1 MLQQLILLLGHVQ
14 GTIKAHCAS
23 EEPWGE
29 LGCGGSCPCFA
40 VCSSFPSNSVAE
52 RGKYVLLIAEL
63 KFKIQGLNSMW
74 HF

>member
-29 LGCGGSCPCFA
+29 LGCGDSWPHFA
-40 VCSSFPSNSVAE
+40 VCSSFLNNPVAE
-52 RGKYVLLIAEL
+52 RDEYVLLIAEL
-63 KFKIQGLNSMW
+63 KFKTPGLNSVW